1 MSNRIYI
8 NDDWTFTES
17 FSEKFLTEDS
27 KESTKVFLPH
37 TVKETPFNYFDE
49 SIYQMVSG
57 YKKTISVP
65 KNWQNKSVRL
75 TFEGVAHQAT
85 VYINGKEKVTHNC
98 GYTAFTIDVTNEI
111 EGKDTL
117 DIAVKVDSRETLN
130 QPPFGFVI
138 DYMTYGGIYRDVYLE
153 VSEKTYIEKIFI
165 YSEIKENNTFL
176 GTHIR
181 IMNPGR
187 KPLVIKQT
195 VNGKTFVKE
204 VDGNGG
210 LESQLIEFRM
220 DAGNVKFWDIDSP
233 NLYEVVTELYD
244 TKDKLIDTFT
254 EMHGFRK
261 SEFKEDGYYL
271 NGKKVKIRGLNRHQS
286 YPYVG
291 YAMPASMQKL
301 DADILKYE
309 LGLNAVRTSHYPQ
322 SQHFIDECD
331 KLGLLVFTEIPGWQ
345 HIGDETWQDIAVA
358 NTRDM
363 VV

>member
-138 DYMTYGGIYRDVYLE
+138 DYMTTV
-153 VSEKTYIEKIFI
+153 VS
-165 YSEIKENNTFL
+165 
-176 GTHIR
+176 
-181 IMNPGR
+181 
-187 KPLVIKQT
+187 
-195 VNGKTFVKE
+195 
-204 VDGNGG
+204 
-210 LESQLIEFRM
+210 
-220 DAGNVKFWDIDSP
+220 
-233 NLYEVVTELYD
+233 TE
-244 TKDKLIDTFT
+244 TFT
-254 EMHGFRK
+254 WK
-261 SEFKEDGYYL
+261 
-271 NGKKVKIRGLNRHQS
+271 
-286 YPYVG
+286 
-291 YAMPASMQKL
+291 
-301 DADILKYE
+301 
-309 LGLNAVRTSHYPQ
+309 
-322 SQHFIDECD
+322 
-331 KLGLLVFTEIPGWQ
+331 
-345 HIGDETWQDIAVA
+345 
-358 NTRDM
+358 
-363 VV
+363 